1 MGLIWGS
8 LAPSPRPRLLGFT
21 KTPVCT
27 RNRKSISTTRIWNHN
42 DGTADCSNMNLPLHC
57 LLFCFRFCCIS
68 QFYAIAVDRCR
79 KDLAFAFSFSKSAM
93 SFAKTICTSLHNF
106 KYHVEISKPRTF
118 ALFFPSYNCT
128 IKRSKTEHGQQNFFG
143 QLFILLIYK
152 KNSIYF

>member
-68 QFYAIAVDRCR
+68 QFYVVAVDRCR
-79 KDLAFAFSFSKSAM
+79 KDFAFAFSFSKLPCHLQRLSAHHFTILSM
-93 SFAKTICTSLHNF
+93 MMLKSLSPGHLLSFCRTIARLLLAR
-106 KYHVEISKPRTF
+106 P
-118 ALFFPSYNCT
+118 PSHTVILEYFN
-128 IKRSKTEHGQQNFFG
+128 IKV
-143 QLFILLIYK
+143 
-152 KNSIYF
+152 